1 LPLSFIRK
9 VFVTLLLNNRLIIL
23 TTLAFLALSS
33 FLMMGGIGIQ
43 IADASGPN
51 CPSKSGAATTVDPNA
66 PNTANTQSS
75 PAVQPTV

>member
-1 LPLSFIRK
+1 MPLSFIRK